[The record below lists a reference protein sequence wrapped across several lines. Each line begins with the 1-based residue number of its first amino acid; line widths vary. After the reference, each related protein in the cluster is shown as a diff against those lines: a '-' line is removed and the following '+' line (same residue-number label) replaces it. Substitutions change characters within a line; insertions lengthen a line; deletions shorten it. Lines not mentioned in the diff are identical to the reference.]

1 MNAKLML
8 VALAITACI
17 GVYLLGDG
25 ITGLVAS
32 QSCCFGADCPV
43 DQACRAQA
51 QESPMPIV
59 NTLWGGVLLLGV
71 AVALYSIYHAR
82 RA

>member
-1 MNAKLML
+1 
-8 VALAITACI
+8 
-17 GVYLLGDG
+17 
-25 ITGLVAS
+25 
-32 QSCCFGADCPV
+32 
-43 DQACRAQA
+43 
-51 QESPMPIV
+51 MPIV